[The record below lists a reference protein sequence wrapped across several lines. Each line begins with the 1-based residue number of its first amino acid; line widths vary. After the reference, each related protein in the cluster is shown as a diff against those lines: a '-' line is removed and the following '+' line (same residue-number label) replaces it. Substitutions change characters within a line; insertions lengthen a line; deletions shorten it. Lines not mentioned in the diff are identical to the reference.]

1 MSKIAAITKKNFK
14 LVLRSKTSA
23 LIMLIGPIL
32 VMFIIG
38 IIFNSSATDRINV
51 GYFSSQETN
60 LTSHFIDSMRDNYE
74 VTGFSDLDECKTAIG
89 AGKVHLCIV
98 FPDNF
103 VIENNKVN
111 EVEFLVDNSKVSFF
125 QNVLD
130 SIENE
135 FNNKALE
142 LTSGFTQEI
151 LDKLNQTSSEIGN
164 KTEIIANLKLENSEI
179 YNDLKITEGKLKDMN
194 VGFDEDDLEID
205 DLEDFGRDLSR
216 LRNYANNAVD
226 ETEDLIGEVEDFFE
240 DLNIN
245 GTAQEELDDLLNQTQ
260 ENINEI
266 KTKLND
272 TGTSDEYSDLMD
284 DLKKNVNDLEENL
297 ELASSS
303 KSVSL
308 NKVRDMKTK
317 TQSSLSKIAAVEETF
332 NAIVSNI
339 DNTEITNLNSIIKPI
354 EKKITPVVAEDS
366 QLNFYFPYLT
376 ILIIMFVGILLSS
389 TLVNMEKMSKAYF
402 RNFVTPTKD
411 SAFLISTYLTS
422 MIVICMQICF
432 LMLIITFYFKKD
444 IYSNLPLTMLI
455 LFSAASIFT
464 LLGMVIGNVFNSHE
478 SNTIASIMLS
488 SIMLFVSDLIFP
500 IERMPE
506 YIANIVKLYNPFLLC
521 SELLRKSIIHKIP
534 IYMIQ
539 KELVIIFI
547 SCLVLLTAV
556 WITHKLMKKHLF
568 LRFAGYIARRDLDKK
583 LKDEDYKKIYTKI
596 KYLPSTE
603 YFITLQGKNVKNMKE
618 LINFIDS
625 IDNKTFKEYANR
637 EKNLFGDWFDNV
649 IKFENLATKLYKTQ
663 SKRKTLKILKK
674 AQKEFDK
681 FEKKLSDAEKK
692 N

>member
-38 IIFNSSATDRINV
+38 IIFNSGATDRINV
-51 GYFSSQETN
+51 GYFSSQKTN
-60 LTSHFIDSMRDNYE
+60 LTNHFIDSMNENYKINE
-74 VTGFSDLDECKTAIG
+74 FSTIDECKTAIG
-89 AGKVHLCIV
+89 SGKVHLCVI
-98 FPDNF
+98 FPDDF
-103 VIENNKVN
+103 IIENNKVN
-111 EVEFLVDNSKVSFF
+111 EIEFLVDNSKVNFF
-125 QNVLD
+125 RNVLD
-130 SIENE
+130 SIEND
-135 FNNKALE
+135 FNNRALE
-142 LTSGFTQEI
+142 LTSGFTKEI

-164 KTEIIANLKLENSEI
+164 KTLIISNLKNENSQI
-179 YNDLKITEGKLKDMN
+179 YNDLKTTESKLKDMD
-194 VGFDEDDLEID
+194 VGFDRDDLDID
-205 DLEDFGRDLSR
+205 DLEDFGRELSR
-216 LRNYANNAVD
+216 LRNYANNAID
-226 ETEDLIGEVEDFFE
+226 ETEDLVDEVEDFFA
-240 DLNIN
+240 DLSIN
-245 GTAQEELDDLLNQTQ
+245 GTAEEELKDIINQTQ
-260 ENINEI
+260 TNINSI
-266 KTKLND
+266 KDKINETGSND
-272 TGTSDEYSDLMD
+272 EFNSLMD
-284 DLKKNVNDLEENL
+284 DLKDNVEDLEENL

-317 TQSSLSKIAAVEETF
+317 TQESLAKISSIEETF

-339 DNTEITNLNSIIKPI
+339 DNTEITNLNSIVKPI
-354 EKKITPVVAEDS
+354 EKKVTPVVAEDS

-389 TLVNMEKMSKAYF
+389 TLVNMEKTSKAYF

-411 SAFLISTYLTS
+411 SAFLISTYLTT

-444 IYSNLPLTMLI
+444 IYSNLPLTVLI
-455 LFSAASIFT
+455 LFSAATIFT

-539 KELVIIFI
+539 TELVIIVA
-547 SCLVLLTAV
+547 SCVVLLTGV
-556 WITHKLMKKHLF
+556 WITHKLMKRHLF
-568 LRFAGYIARRDLDKK
+568 LRFAGYIARRDLNKK
-583 LKDEDYKKIYTKI
+583 LKDEDYKKIYDKV

-603 YFITLQGKNVKNMKE
+603 YFTTLKGKSIRNLKE
-618 LINFIDS
+618 LITFIDS
-625 IDNKTFKEYANR
+625 IDNKEFKEYANR
-637 EKNLFGDWFDNV
+637 DKNLFGDWFDNV

-663 SKRKTLKILKK
+663 SKRKTVKILKK
-674 AQKEFDK
+674 AQKDFEK
-681 FEKKLSDAEKK
+681 FEKKLTNNKK
-692 N
+692 K